1 MNRKNPQDP
10 SGPRIQ
16 LQRSVPEH
24 VTAEPMSSQNITT
37 LPDNPEIDRA
47 HRLSRYVWQMAFR
60 VVCFVGAV
68 LIWSAWHSWIA
79 VLPIV
84 AAAVVPWVAV
94 VLANAG
100 NRTGGDVVR
109 PGGAVELYDAVDPRL
124 RDEQE
129 DARAQAYRAEQERL
143 RDQARRA
150 QEDWQRNGDRSRVWT
165 ARNGGRR

>member
-16 LQRSVPEH
+16 LQRSAPEH
-24 VTAEPMSSQNITT
+24 VTAEPMSSRNITT
-37 LPDNPEIDRA
+37 LPDSPEIDRA

-60 VVCFVGAV
+60 VVCFVAAV

-109 PGGAVELYDAVDPRL
+109 PGGAIELYDAVDPRL

-129 DARAQAYRAEQERL
+129 EARAQAYRAEQERL
-143 RDQARRA
+143 RDQAQRA
-150 QEDWQRNGDRSRVWT
+150 QEDWQRNGDRSRVWSP
-165 ARNGGRR
+165 RNGGRR

>member
-1 MNRKNPQDP
+1 MNRKTQ
-10 SGPRIQ
+10 STQRIQ
-16 LQRSVPEH
+16 LQRATPEH
-24 VTAEPMSSQNITT
+24 VTARPMAAQNVTT

-60 VVCFVGAV
+60 VVCFVAAV
-68 LIWSAWHSWIA
+68 LIWSAWHTWIA
-79 VLPIV
+79 VVPIL

-109 PGGAVELYDAVDPRL
+109 PGGAIELYDAVDPRI

-129 DARAQAYRAEQERL
+129 EARAQAYRSEQERL
-143 RDQARRA
+143 RDEAQRA
-150 QEDWQRNGDRSRVWT
+150 QEDWQRNGDRSRVWPT
-165 ARNGGRR
+165 RNGSRR

>member
-1 MNRKNPQDP
+1 MNRTKSTQ
-10 SGPRIQ
+10 RIQ
-16 LQRSVPEH
+16 LQRTTPEPETDRSV
-24 VTAEPMSSQNITT
+24 SSQNITT

-60 VVCFVGAV
+60 VVCFVAAV

-84 AAAVVPWVAV
+84 AAAIVPWVAV

-109 PGGAVELYDAVDPRL
+109 PGGAVELYDAVDPHL
-124 RDEQE
+124 REEQE
-129 DARAQAYRAEQERL
+129 EARAQAYRAEQERL
-143 RDQARRA
+143 RDQAQRA
-150 QEDWQRNGDRSRVWT
+150 QEDWQRNGDRSRVW
-165 ARNGGRR
+165 GRR